1 MHLQNALDRLKRS
14 GTTYQYLVIT
24 EVQREVQRLAD
35 AYDRVEKT
43 LKETQDAA
51 YWFLDSLQY
60 AANTKVSMNTQQ
72 KITALRNALD
82 KSGYRPIG
90 RDESPLPPPKNPNG
104 RPDHI
109 ADADKMVLDD
119 PHPPHRLCE
128 CTACLEYWT
137 PKPTCDHIA
146 GGGKVMLTTE
156 QAQQIEETLV
166 LLCKTHPEVNGGFI
180 VNMAL
185 NNIRAAR
192 AQEQA
197 EQDLDTCPGCGGVA
211 DNGHDREFPP
221 KPYYCTKCSEQAEQE
236 PAAWMCWIDSDEEMN
251 PANAQLT
258 SYEPKAYAKR
268 KPLYAAPQP
277 VQKPTDCP
285 CCGAKGTVIPSAFCR
300 ECKSDFWP
308 PSVPANPT
316 QPD

>member
-1 MHLQNALDRLKRS
+1 MMHLQNALARLKQS
-14 GTTYQYLVIT
+14 GTACQYLIVM
-24 EVQREVQRLAD
+24 EVQHEAQRLAD

-137 PKPTCDHIA
+137 PKPDCDHIA
-146 GGGKVMLTTE
+146 ASGKVIALTAE
-156 QAQQIEETLV
+156 AAQQIEEAFENAESVAASINAGKHHVIQVDDEKCFWQREEWVRWAIDEV
-166 LLCKTHPEVNGGFI
+166 LPEI
-180 VNMAL
+180 REAL
-185 NNIRAAR
+185 ATIRAAR
-192 AQEQA
+192 A
-197 EQDLDTCPGCGGVA
+197 
-211 DNGHDREFPP
+211 
-221 KPYYCTKCSEQAEQE
+221 
-236 PAAWMCWIDSDEEMN
+236 
-251 PANAQLT
+251 
-258 SYEPKAYAKR
+258 
-268 KPLYAAPQP
+268 
-277 VQKPTDCP
+277 QKPTDCP

-308 PSVPANPT
+308 PSVPANPM